1 MMFFVYTHI
10 LNQHH
15 NFVNS
20 FIYKLP
26 IICIFIQIDTAKF
39 VADKQKSRRQNVYD
53 LENTLAGAEGF
64 EPSARGF
71 GDIYQFCILIV
82 LDKSSKYVMI

>member
-1 MMFFVYTHI
+1 MSLARCNYTHI

-26 IICIFIQIDTAKF
+26 INCIFIQIDTAKF
-39 VADKQKSRRQNVYD
+39 VADKQKK
-53 LENTLAGAEGF
+53 AAEKT
-64 EPSARGF
+64 STT
-71 GDIYQFCILIV
+71 
-82 LDKSSKYVMI
+82 